1 MLYFLLVI
9 AVHLIV
15 ETVFLELGTFKKI
28 FGTWNFLKIRSY
40 WRDMMVAGNKY
51 SPKKVVGYIA

>member
-9 AVHLIV
+9 VVHLIV
-15 ETVFLELGTFKKI
+15 ETEFFFWNLGLLKKI
-28 FGTWNFLKIRSY
+28 LKIRSY